1 MRLHR
6 LPQGLSTDHGTGR
19 SSSTIRRTT
28 ERRSR
33 HLWDAAT
40 TGNLFHRFLNFGS
53 DCEDSDGGRLDWN
66 VTPRLLPGVWD
77 FDFISHYDLLF
88 CLQFCATAL
97 VCQHEAAGR
106 GMAIRVQ
113 YHETANKKVNLK
125 GKYLFEWHAGLCV
138 TAGYLRDNFLF
149 VVVVCGRFFCC
160 ILIRERLL
168 FVSVYIS

>member
-1 MRLHR
+1 ML
-6 LPQGLSTDHGTGR
+6 LEISYNGML
-19 SSSTIRRTT
+19 
-28 ERRSR
+28 R
-33 HLWDAAT
+33 HT
-40 TGNLFHRFLNFGS
+40 FCREF
-53 DCEDSDGGRLDWN
+53 RI
-66 VTPRLLPGVWD
+66 
-77 FDFISHYDLLF
+77 FDFISRYDLLF

-97 VCQHEAAGR
+97 VCQHETAGR

-113 YHETANKKVNLK
+113 YHETANKKVNK
-125 GKYLFEWHAGLCV
+125 GKYLFAWHAGLCV